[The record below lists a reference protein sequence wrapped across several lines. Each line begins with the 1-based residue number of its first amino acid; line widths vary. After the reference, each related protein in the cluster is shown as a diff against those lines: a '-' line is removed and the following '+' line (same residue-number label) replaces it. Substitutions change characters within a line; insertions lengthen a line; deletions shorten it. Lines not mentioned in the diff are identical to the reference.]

1 MSDTER
7 LYNNIGVQ
15 ALAIFLVVQHTQI
28 LPLSKALLV
37 SPIITHNEMLKYL
50 SNGNVK
56 IQGVEKLIIEKT
68 SFFANFNNRFYDQLC
83 SSINAIQ
90 LLHELDAIILNKD
103 VLMNKG
109 DSEQLFKTG
118 KEAGNRAFK
127 IQKAVPNIA
136 KIMESSAENLYLNLR
151 VEL

>member
-15 ALAIFLVVQHTQI
+15 ALAILLVVQHTQI
-28 LPLSKALLV
+28 LPISKALLV

-56 IQGVEKLIIEKT
+56 VQGAEKLIIEKT
-68 SFFANFNNRFYDQLC
+68 RFFANFNNRFYDQLC

-90 LLHELDAIILNKD
+90 LLHEVDTVTLNKNA
-103 VLMNKG
+103 LMNKG
-109 DSEQLFKTG
+109 VSEPLFKTG
-118 KEAGNRAFK
+118 KEAGNRVLK

-136 KIMESSAENLYLNLR
+136 KILESSTENLYLNFR

>member
-56 IQGVEKLIIEKT
+56 IQGWKSLLLKKPAFSRILTIV
-68 SFFANFNNRFYDQLC
+68 SM
-83 SSINAIQ
+83 INCVAQ
-90 LLHELDAIILNKD
+90 
-103 VLMNKG
+103 
-109 DSEQLFKTG
+109 
-118 KEAGNRAFK
+118 
-127 IQKAVPNIA
+127 
-136 KIMESSAENLYLNLR
+136 
-151 VEL
+151 

>member
-15 ALAIFLVVQHTQI
+15 ALAILLVVQHAQI

-56 IQGVEKLIIEKT
+56 IQGIEKLIIEKT
-68 SFFANFNNRFYDQLC
+68 RFFANFNNRFYDQLC

-90 LLHELDAIILNKD
+90 LLHEIDAIALSEGALIK
-103 VLMNKG
+103 KG
-109 DSEQLFKTG
+109 GSEPLFIAG

-136 KIMESSAENLYLNLR
+136 KMMESSAENLYLNLR

>member
-1 MSDTER
+1 
-7 LYNNIGVQ
+7 
-15 ALAIFLVVQHTQI
+15 
-28 LPLSKALLV
+28 
-37 SPIITHNEMLKYL
+37 
-50 SNGNVK
+50 
-56 IQGVEKLIIEKT
+56 
-68 SFFANFNNRFYDQLC
+68 
-83 SSINAIQ
+83 
-90 LLHELDAIILNKD
+90 LHELDAIILNKD